1 MPRHYCYI
9 KPLKKE
15 LLHDDKNKNLREKI
29 FLEGAICWQHIK
41 GRTAVFRYIS

>member
-15 LLHDDKNKNLREKI
+15 LLYDKNKNLREKI
-29 FLEGAICWQHIK
+29 FLEGTFCWQHIK
-41 GRTAVFRYIS
+41 GRTAVFRDIS